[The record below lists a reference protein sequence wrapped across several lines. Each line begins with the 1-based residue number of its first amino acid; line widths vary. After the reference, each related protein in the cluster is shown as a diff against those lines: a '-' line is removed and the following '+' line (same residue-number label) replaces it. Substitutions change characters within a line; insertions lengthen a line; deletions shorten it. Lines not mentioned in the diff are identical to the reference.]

1 MDSYFGCQ
9 VDLKTKQN
17 KTENNSENNPSSD
30 DCQYETCSNTD
41 CVSQKT
47 TLTCFHVLQRLTF
60 NTFMKR

>member
-17 KTENNSENNPSSD
+17 NSENNPSSD
-30 DCQYETCSNTD
+30 DCQNETCSNTD
-41 CVSQKT
+41 CVSQKM